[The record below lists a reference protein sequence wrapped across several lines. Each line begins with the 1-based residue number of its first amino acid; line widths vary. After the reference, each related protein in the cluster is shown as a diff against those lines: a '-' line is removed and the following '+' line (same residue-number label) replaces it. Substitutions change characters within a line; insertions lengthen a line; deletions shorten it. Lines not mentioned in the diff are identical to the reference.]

1 MEKWKDEIE
10 ELLSKNRTI
19 DRWLIRDL
27 VWQEDNPA
35 HKTMLDAMSHL
46 ITAMRLLRG
55 GPCAISE
62 TELKERI
69 KRSCAAAGLPQE
81 MVDAFFEGLKS
92 GMGKLP
98 PWADPLFKETNDE
111 EPNEPFGD
119 DE

>member
-10 ELLSKNRTI
+10 ELLSKNRTV
-19 DRWLIRDL
+19 DRWIIRDL

-46 ITAMRLLRG
+46 MTAMRLLRG

-69 KRSCAAAGLPQE
+69 KRSCAEAGLPKEAINGFFTWFDRQE
-81 MVDAFFEGLKS
+81 I
-92 GMGKLP
+92 
-98 PWADPLFKETNDE
+98 ADTENRSDSATDE
-111 EPNEPFGD
+111 ETNEPFGD